1 MTRLSGKSVPETT
14 IGLSDRP
21 SADFSHDQHADMT
34 ASIATPPLIT
44 TAILAATA
52 FRLRDDAGLIQ
63 AMRMLVRAVQPFESD
78 HQDD

>member
-1 MTRLSGKSVPETT
+1 MTKLSGKSVPETT

-34 ASIATPPLIT
+34 DLTATPPLIT

-52 FRLRDDAGLIQ
+52 FRLRDNTGLIE
-63 AMRMLVRAVQPFESD
+63 AMRLLVRAVRPFESD
-78 HQDD
+78 RHDD